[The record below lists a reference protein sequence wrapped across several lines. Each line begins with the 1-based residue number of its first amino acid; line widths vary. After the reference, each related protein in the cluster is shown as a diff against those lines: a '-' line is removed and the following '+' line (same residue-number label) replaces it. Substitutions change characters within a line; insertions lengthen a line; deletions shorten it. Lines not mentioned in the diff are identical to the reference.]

1 MSGTKVNLLQFTRQS
16 LQEYFRKE
24 FQAKAFRATQVFN
37 WIYCHGST
45 NFTNMSNLSSSLI
58 EQLSSSC
65 FVDFGTPAS
74 VQRSKDGTRKRLL
87 HFHDNLIADVE
98 TVFIP
103 SQKYGTSNG
112 GTVCVSS
119 QAGCSLTCSFCATG
133 ALPKDKLR
141 NLKREEIVGQV
152 MHYKSNFNDFI
163 KESNTKVKGVVFMG
177 QGEPLYNWRNVK
189 PAIEILTDK
198 QGLAFSPKRITVST
212 SGVIPLFR
220 EVSRMGVQL
229 AISLHSVDTSLRDEL
244 VPLNKTFPLQDI
256 VDECRRLY
264 VDSTLAHPI
273 TFEYVM
279 LEGVNDSI
287 VDAKQLSRLLQGI
300 PAFVNLIPFNPWP
313 GSKYR
318 PSSLNQIRLFEDKLN
333 SCKVRCSVR
342 TPKGRDIMAA
352 CGQLSLQTSKLTSCN
367 NS

>member
-163 KESNTKVKGVVFMG
+163 SMLTVCICCSGKLEFSLLTLLAEESNTKVKGVVFMG
-177 QGEPLYNWRNVK
+177 QGEPLYNWR
-189 PAIEILTDK
+189 
-198 QGLAFSPKRITVST
+198 
-212 SGVIPLFR
+212 
-220 EVSRMGVQL
+220 
-229 AISLHSVDTSLRDEL
+229 
-244 VPLNKTFPLQDI
+244 
-256 VDECRRLY
+256 
-264 VDSTLAHPI
+264 
-273 TFEYVM
+273 
-279 LEGVNDSI
+279 
-287 VDAKQLSRLLQGI
+287 
-300 PAFVNLIPFNPWP
+300 
-313 GSKYR
+313 
-318 PSSLNQIRLFEDKLN
+318 
-333 SCKVRCSVR
+333 
-342 TPKGRDIMAA
+342 
-352 CGQLSLQTSKLTSCN
+352 
-367 NS
+367 